1 MLFGGSDY
9 RYNQKCIFFSFNK
22 RRESRPGTRFPKV
35 PVTFHGSKSKSGHP
49 SLQTSSFC
57 LVNGSVNHVV
67 FKSFEKYFE
76 CKQQLSRPVSC
87 RDFRK
92 TGPSFVTGC
101 IHMDLFCASLYAH
114 TILVELSVNSFG
126 CFFFPPILLLS
137 SYHMPPPSP
146 TSEKSY
152 NLGRSWLI
160 TLET

>member
-9 RYNQKCIFFSFNK
+9 RYNKKCIFFSFNE
-22 RRESRPGTRFPKV
+22 RRESRPGTHFPKV

-67 FKSFEKYFE
+67 FKSFEKDILNVNNSF
-76 CKQQLSRPVSC
+76 
-87 RDFRK
+87 
-92 TGPSFVTGC
+92 TGPLITGLSKNRSQFC
-101 IHMDLFCASLYAH
+101 YRLHTYGSLLCFSLCPYNACRIECEFIRLFL
-114 TILVELSVNSFG
+114 
-126 CFFFPPILLLS
+126 FPPILLLS

>member
-9 RYNQKCIFFSFNK
+9 RYNQKCIFFSFNE
-22 RRESRPGTRFPKV
+22 RRESRPGTHFPKV

-67 FKSFEKYFE
+67 FKSFEKDILNVNNSF
-76 CKQQLSRPVSC
+76 
-87 RDFRK
+87 
-92 TGPSFVTGC
+92 TGPLITGTFEKQVPVLLQAAYIWISSVLLFVPIQC
-101 IHMDLFCASLYAH
+101 FRIECEFIRL
-114 TILVELSVNSFG
+114 
-126 CFFFPPILLLS
+126 FFFPPILLLS